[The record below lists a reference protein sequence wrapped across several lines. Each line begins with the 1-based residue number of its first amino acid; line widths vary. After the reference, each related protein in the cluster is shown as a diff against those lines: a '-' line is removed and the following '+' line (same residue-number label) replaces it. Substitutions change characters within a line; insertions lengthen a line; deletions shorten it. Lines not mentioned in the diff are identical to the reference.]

1 MAVMFSLA
9 SGLAADAQT
18 PASEWAP
25 EPLPVLMSYCI
36 PGDTCLSCESEM
48 PLGRVN
54 KLLEI
59 NLNDAEVLLF
69 KPDPVRSGTR
79 DWKWFK
85 TDEIFSR
92 VVERKY
98 GGIASP
104 AADPPMCRDRA
115 PLKGSIQPRDGVWKL
130 TPSPT
135 VMENCEGL
143 DGPSSREPSRELRRW
158 ENPFRGRLAEEE
170 SFADI
175 VQTSPN
181 AFLGRVEIER
191 DGLVGESLV
200 EVHSP
205 TSMKLFFLTRFAD
218 PAIACVVR
226 FSLEMTWEA
235 ES

>member
-1 MAVMFSLA
+1 
-9 SGLAADAQT
+9 
-18 PASEWAP
+18 
-25 EPLPVLMSYCI
+25 MSYCI

-59 NLNDAEVLLF
+59 NLSDAEVLLF
-69 KPDPVRSGTR
+69 KPGPVRSGTR

-92 VVERKY
+92 VVERKC

-135 VMENCEGL
+135 VTENCEGL
-143 DGPSSREPSRELRRW
+143 DDPTSREPSRELRRW
-158 ENPFRGRLAEEE
+158 ENPFRLRLAEEE

-175 VQTSPN
+175 DEAVLLDALHGSRDRLRRAVQPRN
-181 AFLGRVEIER
+181 
-191 DGLVGESLV
+191 DVGGGELSRRA
-200 EVHSP
+200 SQ
-205 TSMKLFFLTRFAD
+205 
-218 PAIACVVR
+218 
-226 FSLEMTWEA
+226 
-235 ES
+235 